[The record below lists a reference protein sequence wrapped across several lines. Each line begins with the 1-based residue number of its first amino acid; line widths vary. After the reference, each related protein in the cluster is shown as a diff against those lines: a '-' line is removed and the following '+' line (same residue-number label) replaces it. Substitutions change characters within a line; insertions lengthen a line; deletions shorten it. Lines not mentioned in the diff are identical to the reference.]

1 MMAQTKKK
9 QQTRTKKQQQKMNQ
23 EINFCNDLES

>member
-1 MMAQTKKK
+1 MAQTKKK
-9 QQTRTKKQQQKMNQ
+9 QTRTKKQQQKMNQ

>member
-9 QQTRTKKQQQKMNQ
+9 QTRTKKQQQKMNQ